1 MQLASRGI
9 APASRCK
16 ATLNSPISVG
26 GKFSMEI
33 ISMGHTN
40 FAVKVEWMWVQDP
53 KSYPQSL

>member
-9 APASRCK
+9 ALASRCK

-40 FAVKVEWMWVQDP
+40 FPVKVE
-53 KSYPQSL
+53 